1 MDDCAEDWLCLAV
14 CLAATTVDIVDLVA
28 DMFTVAVAASP
39 VDVAPATSA
48 TVVVDEVVVV
58 LVVVVVVVIIIVGC
72 FCCVLVSAVAG
83 VVAILFAAIYEECLM
98 RAMGRR

>member
-39 VDVAPATSA
+39 VDFAPATSA

-58 LVVVVVVVIIIVGC
+58 LVVVVVVIIIVGC

-83 VVAILFAAIYEECLM
+83 VVAILFAAIYERCLM
-98 RAMGRR
+98 RAMGRQ